1 MKENGIAYVGKKP
14 LRDRQEHQLPVWGL
28 SFRQTGLH
36 DVDLELHLLW
46 VDHLFNFGV
55 VLEQQLRTGVGRDRC
70 PLESRRHLG
79 HSSEQPVPCRRL
91 HVGYIWLWPKVDVLG
106 SEQRGIR
113 RLINRKLP
121 ACGSLVPR
129 QPQSATGA

>member
-55 VLEQQLRTGVGRDRC
+55 VVEQQLRTGVGRDRC
-70 PLESRRHLG
+70 PFESRRHLG
-79 HSSEQPVPCRRL
+79 AWAAEEVEAKR
-91 HVGYIWLWPKVDVLG
+91 VGREPT
-106 SEQRGIR
+106 
-113 RLINRKLP
+113 
-121 ACGSLVPR
+121 
-129 QPQSATGA
+129 SARI